1 MRHTNWFLAYKYD
14 TLCLC
19 GALKKRLSLSQCLYI
34 RQAFFYAQEF
44 ECECK
49 GGTAYK
55 ISAELTQITGE
66 LRLRIN
72 EADVVL
78 YVNGARIGS
87 PFLCFSLVPAAKK
100 NYDGSYTYFEQN
112 SIRGCKWILKIS
124 EGEHI
129 IKVKKIRQK
138 DGRNKGIRIRKN
150 AR

>member
-1 MRHTNWFLAYKYD
+1 MILYAYAVYKKTAVIIAFLVYS
-14 TLCLC
+14 TGFL
-19 GALKKRLSLSQCLYI
+19 
-34 RQAFFYAQEF
+34 YAQES

-112 SIRGCKWILKIS
+112 SIRGCKWILKIP

-129 IKVKKIRQK
+129 IEVKKIRQK
-138 DGRNKGIRIRKN
+138 KPP
-150 AR
+150 

>member
-1 MRHTNWFLAYKYD
+1 MR
-14 TLCLC
+14 CI
-19 GALKKRLSLSQCLYI
+19 KKTTVIIAVLVYS
-34 RQAFFYAQEF
+34 AGFFYAQEF

-87 PFLCFSLVPAAKK
+87 PFLCFSLVPTAKK

-112 SIRGCKWILKIS
+112 SIRGCKWILKIP

-129 IKVKKIRQK
+129 IEVKKIRQK

>member
-1 MRHTNWFLAYKYD
+1 MRCIKKTTVIIAFLVYSA
-14 TLCLC
+14 
-19 GALKKRLSLSQCLYI
+19 G
-34 RQAFFYAQEF
+34 FFYAQEF

-112 SIRGCKWILKIS
+112 SIRGCKWILKIP

-129 IKVKKIRQK
+129 IEVKKIRQK

>member
-1 MRHTNWFLAYKYD
+1 MLMR
-14 TLCLC
+14 CI
-19 GALKKRLSLSQCLYI
+19 KKTTVIIAVLVYS
-34 RQAFFYAQEF
+34 AGFFYAQEF

>member
-1 MRHTNWFLAYKYD
+1 MR
-14 TLCLC
+14 CI
-19 GALKKRLSLSQCLYI
+19 KKTTVIIAGLVYS
-34 RQAFFYAQEF
+34 AGFFYAQEF

-66 LRLRIN
+66 LHLRIN

-100 NYDGSYTYFEQN
+100 NDNASCNYFEQN
-112 SIRGCKWILKIS
+112 GIRGCKWILKIS

-150 AR
+150 TG

>member
-1 MRHTNWFLAYKYD
+1 MLMR
-14 TLCLC
+14 CI
-19 GALKKRLSLSQCLYI
+19 KKTTVIIAGLVYS
-34 RQAFFYAQEF
+34 AGFFYAQEF

-100 NYDGSYTYFEQN
+100 NDNASCNYFEQN
-112 SIRGCKWILKIS
+112 GIRGCKWILKIS

>member
-1 MRHTNWFLAYKYD
+1 MLMR
-14 TLCLC
+14 CI
-19 GALKKRLSLSQCLYI
+19 KKTTVIIAVLVYS
-34 RQAFFYAQEF
+34 AGFFYAQEF

-100 NYDGSYTYFEQN
+100 NDNASCNYFEQN
-112 SIRGCKWILKIS
+112 GVQSFGRIQAGSDLCILIPKTLWMPAAGIYYTQDS
-124 EGEHI
+124 NGENGF
-129 IKVKKIRQK
+129 VA
-138 DGRNKGIRIRKN
+138 GRKN
-150 AR
+150 SRRRA

>member
-1 MRHTNWFLAYKYD
+1 MRCIKKTAVIIAFLVYS
-14 TLCLC
+14 TGFL
-19 GALKKRLSLSQCLYI
+19 
-34 RQAFFYAQEF
+34 YAQES
-44 ECECK
+44 ECDLENESR
-49 GGTAYK
+49 YK
-55 ISAELTQITGE
+55 ITTELRQTTGE
-66 LRLRIN
+66 LHLRIN
-72 EADVVL
+72 ETDAAL
-78 YVNGARIGS
+78 YLDGVKQGNL
-87 PFLCFSLVPAAKK
+87 FVCFSLGTAAKK

>member
-1 MRHTNWFLAYKYD
+1 MLMR
-14 TLCLC
+14 CI
-19 GALKKRLSLSQCLYI
+19 KKTTVIIAGLVYS
-34 RQAFFYAQEF
+34 AGFFYAQEF

-100 NYDGSYTYFEQN
+100 NDNASCNYFEQN
-112 SIRGCKWILKIS
+112 GIRGCKWLLKIS

>member
-1 MRHTNWFLAYKYD
+1 MLMR
-14 TLCLC
+14 CI
-19 GALKKRLSLSQCLYI
+19 KKTTVIIAGLVYS
-34 RQAFFYAQEF
+34 AGFFYAQEF

-100 NYDGSYTYFEQN
+100 NDNASCNYFEQN
-112 SIRGCKWILKIS
+112 GIRGCKWILKIS

-150 AR
+150 TG

>member
-1 MRHTNWFLAYKYD
+1 MLMR
-14 TLCLC
+14 CI
-19 GALKKRLSLSQCLYI
+19 KKTTVIIAVLVYS
-34 RQAFFYAQEF
+34 AGFFYAQEF

-112 SIRGCKWILKIS
+112 SIRGCKWILKIP

-129 IKVKKIRQK
+129 IEVKKIRQK